1 MILFLTTMV
10 AMAKP
15 DVLVTHLESRS
26 YRLNGKMLVVSKDKV
41 LLGKIDSSQLQT
53 ETLPK
58 MGDID
63 KEITRLQNKYG
74 VTCVVN
80 IEPVVETNTQQE
92 EDKEEDKEDTEDKEA
107 KNDHTQQVQ
116 VISGV
121 SITDMG
127 TCTADSSVRYS
138 IKDNGSLWTVVDSQG
153 VPVSV
158 QAFANVCEDI
168 PLLLKL
174 DLEEQVA
181 NRNGQILQWGATALG
196 VGGLFT
202 MGNPDPG
209 FSAREQNKFW
219 TGVFLFGSAAILY
232 TQRDMPFAY
241 KTEHQTKL
249 SNYHTREEVD
259 RILLKTFG
267 VEESSEDTTNEG
279 VESTEAA
286 NTESNPEDTKSNGQ
300 DSQNP
305 DSTVNESSDE
315 SSDSITRPLKEN
327 AQPNEQ
333 SIVEPKPIPD
343 TSTGTKKETP
353 ASSDDPDNSNSS
365 DDSKDQ
371 QSKDQPA
378 EVQP

>member
-80 IEPVVETNTQQE
+80 IEPATETNTSK
-92 EDKEEDKEDTEDKEA
+92 KEEEEKANDTQK
-107 KNDHTQQVQ
+107 TQ

-121 SITDMG
+121 SITELG
-127 TCTADSSVRYS
+127 TCTEDSSVRYS
-138 IKDNGSLWTVVDSQG
+138 IKDNGSLWTVVDNQG

-174 DLEEQVA
+174 ELEEQVA
-181 NRNGQILQWGATALG
+181 NRNGQALQWGATALG

-232 TQRDMPFAY
+232 TQRDMPFVY
-241 KTEHQTKL
+241 KTEQQTKL

-267 VEESSEDTTNEG
+267 VEESPEDPTNEG
-279 VESTEAA
+279 VESTEEAT
-286 NTESNPEDTKSNGQ
+286 NTESTPATPESNIQ
-300 DSQNP
+300 DKQ
-305 DSTVNESSDE
+305 STEATENETSDE
-315 SSDSITRPLKEN
+315 SSAPITVPLEEN
-327 AQPNEQ
+327 VQPNKD
-333 SIVEPKPIPD
+333 SIVEPTPN
-343 TSTGTKKETP
+343 TSTTDTKEETP
-353 ASSDDPDNSNSS
+353 ASSNDSN
-365 DDSKDQ
+365 DAKDQQSKDQ
-371 QSKDQPA
+371 QSKDQPSKDQPSEDQPA

>member
-92 EDKEEDKEDTEDKEA
+92 DKEA
-107 KNDHTQQVQ
+107 KTDHTQQVEI
-116 VISGV
+116 ISGV

-181 NRNGQILQWGATALG
+181 NRNGQVLQWGATALG

-232 TQRDMPFAY
+232 TQRDMPFVY

-353 ASSDDPDNSNSS
+353 ASSDDPDNSYSS

-371 QSKDQPA
+371 PT